1 VRAAIAPSPQW
12 LMQASFGKLKEPETA
27 HPGEDERRFVTAA
40 HFRPFGHGQVQRQD
54 ARGSP
59 DAHRLAG

>member
-1 VRAAIAPSPQW
+1 
-12 LMQASFGKLKEPETA
+12 MQASFGKLKEPETA